1 MSSVF
6 DIPVE
11 QLIPQRPP
19 FVLVDG
25 IIEHT
30 HDKTI
35 STFTIPDDHIL
46 VEEGMLSS
54 YGLIEHMAQSAA
66 LRSGYEAHQKKEQP
80 KTGFIGT
87 ISNAIIHQLPP
98 VESTIT
104 TMVHQTS
111 QILNFIVI
119 DCKAYMKE
127 TLLAECS
134 MKIVLMDET

>member
-1 MSSVF
+1 MDSRY

-30 HDKTI
+30 EDKTI
-35 STFTIPDDHIL
+35 SSFTIPADHIL
-46 VEEGMLSS
+46 VEERALSS

-66 LRSGYEAHQKKEQP
+66 LRSGYESHQKKEQP

-87 ISNAIIHQLPP
+87 VSNAIIYQLPP
-98 VESTIT
+98 AGNRIT
-104 TMVHQTS
+104 TVVHQTS

-119 DCKAYMKE
+119 ECKAYMQE

-134 MKIVLMDET
+134 MKIVLMDGM